1 MADMKRTHRQ
11 LRAAVLPTS
20 AVKQEWQI
28 SELGGKPYFGNAKPL
43 AVTG

>member
-11 LRAAVLPTS
+11 LRAAVVPTPAS
-20 AVKQEWQI
+20 KQEWQI
-28 SELGGKPYFGNAKPL
+28 SELGSKPYFGNAKPL